1 MSKRYES
8 RGVTCLECIH
18 IDLQGDKEA
27 AKRGFGKCGVDGLY
41 VSFIAAR
48 NCLPF
53 DPAEESTG
61 QARDAWAAK
70 LKMFWQ
76 K

>member
-1 MSKRYES
+1 MSKRYET

-27 AKRGFGKCGVDGLY
+27 SKRGFGKCGKDGLY

-48 NCLPF
+48 NCTPF
-53 DPAEESTG
+53 DPAELETVRAREAWG
-61 QARDAWAAK
+61 QKFR
-70 LKMFWQ
+70 MFWQ